1 MLNALHITHWQRAA
15 FCLVL
20 VLSGCA
26 SINGVATSSLDGRK
40 VEHVVAGHGAPAV
53 VFENGLGARLQ
64 WWAKVLPE
72 VAHETTVFAY
82 NRAGTGASEEAS
94 APRDG
99 DTIIEE
105 LRRSLRDKSIS
116 PPYVLVGH
124 SLGGL
129 YMQLY
134 ARRYPQ
140 EVAGLVLVDST
151 HPEQLKGP
159 GAQDNWPT
167 GLKLI
172 FAAALSGTAKKELGE
187 LPATGAAVLALP
199 PFTGKPV
206 IVLSAQKPMSET
218 SDLARDANAKRVEI
232 VRLHPGAKQVW
243 VDSSH
248 AIPLEKPEAVIAAIH
263 GILLSAQAAKSHS
276 PSTDDKLH
284 HHRGE
289 QAAPSNGVRDRDWE
303 PSVWEDFKA
312 AIGPK

>member
-1 MLNALHITHWQRAA
+1 MLNAMHITHWRLAAA
-15 FCLVL
+15 FCLFL

-26 SINGVATSSLDGRK
+26 SINGVATSSLDGRN

-72 VAHETTVFAY
+72 VAHETTAFAY
-82 NRAGTGASEEAS
+82 NRAGTGASAEVS

-105 LRRSLRDKSIS
+105 LRRSLRDKSIT

-151 HPEQLKGP
+151 HPEQLKGA
-159 GAQDNWPT
+159 GAKDNWPT

-172 FAAALSGTAKKELGE
+172 VDIALSGTDKKELE
-187 LPATGAAVLALP
+187 ALPATGAAVLALA

-206 IVLSAQKPMSET
+206 IVLSAQKPMSDT
-218 SDLARDANAKRVEI
+218 SDLARDANAKRVKI
-232 VRLHPGAKQVW
+232 VHLHPGAKQVW
-243 VDSSH
+243 VDSGH
-248 AIPLEKPEAVIAAIH
+248 AMPLEKPDAVISAIH
-263 GILLSAQAAKSHS
+263 EVLVSIQAARLPS
-276 PSTDDKLH
+276 PS
-284 HHRGE
+284 
-289 QAAPSNGVRDRDWE
+289 
-303 PSVWEDFKA
+303 SVGNE
-312 AIGPK
+312 IREIQN

>member
-1 MLNALHITHWQRAA
+1 MLNAMHITHWRLAAA
-15 FCLVL
+15 FCVFLA
-20 VLSGCA
+20 LSGCA
-26 SINGVATSSLDGRK
+26 SINGVATSSLDGRN

-72 VAHETTVFAY
+72 VAHETMVFAY
-82 NRAGTGASEEAS
+82 NRAGTGASAEAS

-105 LRRSLRDKSIS
+105 LRRSLRDKSIT

-151 HPEQLKGP
+151 HPEQLKGA
-159 GAQDNWPT
+159 GAKDNWPT

-172 FAAALSGTAKKELGE
+172 VDIALSGTDKRELE
-187 LPATGAAVLALP
+187 ALPATGAAVLALP

-206 IVLSAQKPMSET
+206 IVLSAQKPMSDT
-218 SDLARDANAKRVEI
+218 SDLARDANAKRVKI
-232 VRLHPGAKQVW
+232 VHLHPGAKQVW
-243 VDSSH
+243 VNSGH
-248 AIPLEKPEAVIAAIH
+248 AMPLEKPDAVIAAIQEVLVS
-263 GILLSAQAAKSHS
+263 IQAASLPS
-276 PSTDDKLH
+276 PS
-284 HHRGE
+284 
-289 QAAPSNGVRDRDWE
+289 
-303 PSVWEDFKA
+303 SVGNETREVQN
-312 AIGPK
+312 